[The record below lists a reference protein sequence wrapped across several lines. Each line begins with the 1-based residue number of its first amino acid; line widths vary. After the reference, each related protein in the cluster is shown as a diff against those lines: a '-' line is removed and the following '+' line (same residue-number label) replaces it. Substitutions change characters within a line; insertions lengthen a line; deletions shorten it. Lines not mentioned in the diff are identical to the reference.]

1 MTAYIQA
8 AVEPEDIV
16 QAMNEDG
23 GFALDLWFEL
33 AEKLHMGLLLD
44 DACDLFSTDM
54 EKTKYVANQFEF
66 FAQMLRSRHDELEEV

>member
-1 MTAYIQA
+1 MSAYIQT
-8 AVEPEDIV
+8 AVEPEDII

-23 GFALDLWFEL
+23 DFAIGLWFEL

-44 DACDLFSTDM
+44 NACDLFSTDI

-66 FAQMLRSRHDELEEV
+66 FAQMLRSRHDELTPE